1 MQRLSLTKVGHILA
15 TCILASQSVFLSAQ
29 QGGNGSIPIAPS
41 GILEQSL
48 AAAREQSDIFRRAP
62 RPFLLEADLTVQ
74 LAVPTPGR
82 LTLHWQSKNHWRR
95 EMWYGPYKETI
106 VRVGEWEY
114 AQRNVTFAPLRT
126 TQIDRLLQFARE
138 SNQYAPNRA
147 RTRKRDGA
155 VLACVELV
163 DREVASTSELCTD
176 PVTHDIASIS
186 PWIFGVDG
194 GTAAFSGYDDIEGMR
209 FPRHLELLT
218 PPPGAEERRFCD
230 VMTAP
235 VILRKPDLLN
245 LGSFPKDVHVRL
257 QITILK
263 DGSVGAVQV
272 IGQDP
277 AQAADRIRRAFMD
290 AKYKPALCG
299 TEPVVADIEAGF
311 AITH

>member
-1 MQRLSLTKVGHILA
+1 M
-15 TCILASQSVFLSAQ
+15 
-29 QGGNGSIPIAPS
+29 
-41 GILEQSL
+41 
-48 AAAREQSDIFRRAP
+48 
-62 RPFLLEADLTVQ
+62 
-74 LAVPTPGR
+74 
-82 LTLHWQSKNHWRR
+82 
-95 EMWYGPYKETI
+95 
-106 VRVGEWEY
+106 
-114 AQRNVTFAPLRT
+114 
-126 TQIDRLLQFARE
+126 
-138 SNQYAPNRA
+138 
-147 RTRKRDGA
+147 
-155 VLACVELV
+155 LACVELV
-163 DREVASTSELCTD
+163 DREVASTSELCTN

-194 GTAAFSGYDDIEGMR
+194 GTAAFSGYDDFEGMR
-209 FPRHLELLT
+209 FPRHLELRIGKGSAVSVSITKLQEQTFDTALLT

-272 IGQDP
+272 IGQDS